1 MNGVC
6 FCGICGL
13 LISYRRSS
21 DKFNSVPLEFM
32 RGSWVWGMGYRNRS
46 MGEDD
51 IRVVI
56 VGVGSKIPIA
66 TAEGGII

>member
-1 MNGVC
+1 M
-6 FCGICGL
+6 
-13 LISYRRSS
+13 
-21 DKFNSVPLEFM
+21 PLEFM